1 MAMETSAV
9 PVAFYVSPDGD
20 DSWSGKLPASNSEQ
34 TNGPFAT
41 LEKARDAIREMK
53 KAQGGQL
60 NQPVIVYVRGGAC
73 FLNETLTFTPED
85 SGSEDCPVTYASYP
99 GEEAVISGGRKIE
112 GWKQV
117 TIEGKELY
125 AAEIPVAAGRSG
137 APLWRQPD
145 GKWLFRQIWIN
156 GERRKRA
163 RHPNT
168 GYLTIAEVP
177 EVSSGTQWSEGQ
189 TSFRFNEG
197 DLKAWKTAAHAEVVA
212 MCRWIESRL
221 PIAEIDESAQM
232 VTFGKRS
239 VFRLEPGDQYYVEN
253 ALELLDEPGE
263 WYLDPKAGVL
273 YYMPLP
279 GENMDD
285 VEVIAPVLE
294 QLIRIEGKPEG
305 KKFLENITFRN
316 LTFSHTEWTLP
327 DDRSGFPQAAIGVP
341 GAIYGEGVRNCALEG
356 CTLIHL
362 GTYGLELSRGCKF
375 NRIEKCEISDIGAGG
390 LKIGETAIQ
399 DNELERTHDNT
410 LSNCYIHDGGL
421 IFHSGIGVWI
431 GQSYNNVISH
441 NHIHDFYY
449 SGFSVGWTWGYGPAL
464 ARGNIIEYNHVHHIG
479 VRSNGDGP
487 ILSDMAGIYTLGT
500 QPGTII
506 RSNIF
511 HDIAGFRYGGW
522 GIYYDEGS
530 THILSENNLVYRT
543 THGGFHQH
551 YGKENIV
558 RNNIFLFARDSQFQ
572 VTRPEEHLSVTL
584 ERNIF
589 YWRSGPLSN
598 SNIRNINVAFDHNLY
613 WQEEDGE
620 VKLGDMSWDEWCE
633 KGMDANTLIAD
644 PKFMAVDEDDF
655 RLSPDSP
662 VFKLGF
668 VPFDTSEVGE

>member
-1 MAMETSAV
+1 MLYFILGLSMALEASAT
-9 PVAFYVSPDGD
+9 PVAFYVAPDGD
-20 DSWSGKLPASNSEQ
+20 DSWLGKLPMPNSER
-34 TNGPFAT
+34 TDGPFAT

-53 KAQGGQL
+53 ETQRGEL
-60 NQPVIVYVRGGAC
+60 NQPVIVYVRGGAH
-73 FLNETLTFTPED
+73 FLNEPLVFTPED
-85 SGSEDCPVTYASYP
+85 SGSEDCPITYSSYP

-112 GWKQV
+112 GWKPV
-117 TIEGKELY
+117 TVAGKEMY
-125 AAEIPVAAGRSG
+125 ATEIPKVR
-137 APLWRQPD
+137 D
-145 GKWLFRQIWIN
+145 GEWFFRQIWVN
-156 GERRKRA
+156 GQRRKRA

-168 GYLTIAEVP
+168 GYLPIAEVP
-177 EVSSGTQWSEGQ
+177 EVASGTQWSEGQ
-189 TSFRFNEG
+189 TSFRFHG
-197 DLKAWKTAAHAEVVA
+197 DDLKSWKTAANGEIVA

-221 PIAEIDESAQM
+221 PIAGIDESERL
-232 VTFGKRS
+232 VTFDKRS

-253 ALELLDEPGE
+253 ALELLDEQGE
-263 WYLDPKAGVL
+263 WYLDPKGGML

-279 GENMDD
+279 NENMAE

-294 QLIRIEGKPEG
+294 QLIRLEGKPQG
-305 KKFLENITFRN
+305 KQFVEYLTFKN
-316 LTFSHTEWTLP
+316 LTFSHTEWALP
-327 DDRSGFPQAAIGVP
+327 DDRSGFPQAAVGVP
-341 GAIYGEGVRNCALEG
+341 GAIYGEGARNCAFEKSA
-356 CTLIHL
+356 IKHL
-362 GTYGLELSRGCKF
+362 GNYGMELSRGCKF
-375 NRIEKCEISDIGAGG
+375 NRLEKCEIADTGAGG
-390 LKIGETAIQ
+390 LKIGETAIR

-410 LSNCYIHDGGL
+410 VLNCYIHDGGL

-464 ARGNIIEYNHVHHIG
+464 ARGNIVEYNHVHHIG

-511 HDIAGFRYGGW
+511 HDIAGFKYGGW

-530 THILSENNLVYRT
+530 THIVSENNLVYRT

-584 ERNIF
+584 EGNIF

-598 SNIRNINVAFDHNLY
+598 SNIRNINVAFDYNLY
-613 WQEEDGE
+613 WQEEGGE
-620 VKLGDMSWDEWCE
+620 IKLGDMSWDEWLE

-644 PKFMAVDEDDF
+644 PKFMAVEKDGF
-655 RLSPDSP
+655 RLRPDSP
-662 VFKLGF
+662 AFKLGF
-668 VPFDTSEVGE
+668 VPFDTSEVGDQ